1 MSNKLEKIIIN
12 INFITNLQYC
22 KFKRGVLTMNRRDFL
37 KTGFLSALAVSAVG
51 KTVNAAEAAATAP
64 DLVAIHGGTP
74 EVMWKEGIKAFGGI
88 EKIVKK
94 GAKVVVKPNI
104 AWTQAPEYA
113 ANTNPELVAAI
124 VRDVL
129 KAGAAEVIVFDH
141 SCDNGP
147 ACYRVSGIASA
158 ASGAGAK
165 VLSATDR
172 KSYRKVEKAEAAALT
187 SAEVFSAVLDC
198 DTFINVPIL
207 KHHGG
212 AKMSG
217 AMKNLMGMVWDRRI
231 MHKKN
236 LRNTIPDLLYY
247 RKPDLNVVDAYR
259 MMMAHGPRG
268 GNLRDVA
275 LGKFMLISADPVAVD
290 AAAVKLLQFEESD
303 VKYLQEAAD
312 RKLGCKDL
320 TKLNIKRIEL

>member
-1 MSNKLEKIIIN
+1 M
-12 INFITNLQYC
+12 
-22 KFKRGVLTMNRRDFL
+22 MNRRDFL
-37 KTGFLSALAVSAVG
+37 KTGFLSALAVSAIG
-51 KTVNAAEAAATAP
+51 KTANAAEKTNSTP
-64 DLVAIHGGTP
+64 DLVAIHGSTP
-74 EVMWKEGIKAFGGI
+74 DVMWREGIKAMGGI
-88 EKIVKK
+88 EKFVKK
-94 GAKVVVKPNI
+94 GSKVVVKPNI
-104 AWTQAPEYA
+104 AWTQPPEFA
-113 ANTNPELVAAI
+113 ANTNPILVAVI
-124 VRDVL
+124 VRDIL

-147 ACYRVSGIASA
+147 TCYRVSGIADA
-158 ASGAGAK
+158 ATGAGAK

-172 KSYRKVEKAEAAALT
+172 KSYQKVEKPEAKALT

-212 AKMSG
+212 ATMSG

-236 LRNTIPDLLYY
+236 LSNTIPDLLYY

-290 AAAVKLLQFEESD
+290 AAAVKLLQFEESN

-320 TKLNIKRIEL
+320 SKLNIKRIEL

>member
-1 MSNKLEKIIIN
+1 MFFN
-12 INFITNLQYC
+12 INFITNLKYC
-22 KFKRGVLTMNRRDFL
+22 KFKQGVLTMNRRDFL

-51 KTVNAAEAAATAP
+51 KTVSAAETKNTP
-64 DLVAIHGGTP
+64 DLVAVHGGTP
-74 EVMWKEGIKAFGGI
+74 EVMWSEGIKAMGGI
-88 EKIVKK
+88 EKFVKK
-94 GAKVVVKPNI
+94 GAKVVLKPNI
-104 AWTQAPEYA
+104 AWTQPPEYA
-113 ANTNPELVAAI
+113 ANTNPDLVAVM
-124 VRDVL
+124 VRDIL

-147 ACYRVSGIASA
+147 DCYRISGVA
-158 ASGAGAK
+158 AAAAGAGAK
-165 VLSATDR
+165 VLHATKRTD
-172 KSYRKVEKAEAAALT
+172 YVKVERPEAAALT
-187 SAEVFSAVLDC
+187 DAEVFKAVLEC

-259 MMMAHGPRG
+259 MMMARGPRG

-275 LGKFMLISADPVAVD
+275 LGKFMLLSADPVAID
-290 AAAVKLLQFEESD
+290 SAAVKLLQFNEAD
-303 VKYLQEAAD
+303 VLYLQAAAD
-312 RKLGCKDL
+312 RKLGEKDL
-320 TKLNIKRIEL
+320 SKLNIKRIEI

>member
-1 MSNKLEKIIIN
+1 ME
-12 INFITNLQYC
+12 F
-22 KFKRGVLTMNRRDFL
+22 LTMNRRDFL
-37 KTGFLSALAVSAVG
+37 KTGFLSALAVSAIG
-51 KTVNAAEAAATAP
+51 KTVNAAEKNESAP

-74 EVMWKEGIKAFGGI
+74 EVMWQEGIKAMGGI
-88 EKIVKK
+88 EKFVKK
-94 GAKVVVKPNI
+94 GSKVVVKPNI
-104 AWTQAPEYA
+104 AWTQPPEYA

-129 KAGAAEVIVFDH
+129 KAGASEVIVFDH

-147 ACYRVSGIASA
+147 DCYRVSGVADA
-158 ASGAGAK
+158 ATGAGAK
-165 VLSATDR
+165 VLHATDR
-172 KSYRKVEKAEAAALT
+172 KTYRKVEKTQAKALT

-212 AKMSG
+212 AKMTG

-275 LGKFMLISADPVAVD
+275 LGKFMLISADPVAAD
-290 AAAVKLLQFEESD
+290 AAAVKLLQFNEND
-303 VKYLQEAAD
+303 VLYLQEAAD

>member
-1 MSNKLEKIIIN
+1 MKNHSFN

-22 KFKRGVLTMNRRDFL
+22 KFKQGVLTMNRRDFL
-37 KTGFLSALAVSAVG
+37 KTGFLSALAVTTVG
-51 KTVNAAEAAATAP
+51 KTVNAAEKTTALP
-64 DLVAIHGGTP
+64 DLVAVHGSTP
-74 EVMWKEGIKAFGGI
+74 EVMWREGIKAMGGI
-88 EKIVKK
+88 EKFIKK
-94 GAKVVVKPNI
+94 GSKVVLKPNI
-104 AWTQAPEYA
+104 AWTQPPEYA
-113 ANTNPELVAAI
+113 ANTNPELVAI
-124 VRDVL
+124 MVRDIL

-147 ACYRVSGIASA
+147 DCYRVSGVADA
-158 ASGAGAK
+158 ATGAGAK
-165 VLSATDR
+165 VLHATDR
-172 KSYRKVEKAEAAALT
+172 KSYRKVEGRNAKALT
-187 SAEVFSAVLDC
+187 TAEVFAEVLDC

-217 AMKNLMGMVWDRRI
+217 AMKNLMGMVWDRRA

-236 LRNTIPDLLYY
+236 LTLTIPDLLAY

-275 LGKFMLISADPVAVD
+275 LGKFMLLSTDPVAVD
-290 AAAVKLLQFEESD
+290 AAAVKLLQFEEKD
-303 VKYLQEAAD
+303 VKYLAEAAD
-312 RKLGCKDL
+312 RKLGEKEL
-320 TKLNIKRIEL
+320 SKLNIKRIEL